1 MATTTIKEND
11 RLVREHFDRVWNHGE
26 FDTDNLADDYRVQTN
41 LGAHE
46 EHSLETFQAF
56 VTQAREAVPNL
67 HKEIEDTIATA
78 EKVVVRYTMTGTQ
91 QGEFKG
97 IPPTGEDVEIAGI
110 AIFRVDDGTI
120 TEAWIVS
127 DFLRAMNQI
136 GVVE

>member
-1 MATTTIKEND
+1 MATITVEENE

-46 EHSLETFQAF
+46 EHPLEKFQAF
-56 VTQAREAVPNL
+56 VAQAREAVPDL

-110 AIFRVDDGTI
+110 AIYRVDDGTI

-127 DFLRAMNQI
+127 DFLRAMKQL